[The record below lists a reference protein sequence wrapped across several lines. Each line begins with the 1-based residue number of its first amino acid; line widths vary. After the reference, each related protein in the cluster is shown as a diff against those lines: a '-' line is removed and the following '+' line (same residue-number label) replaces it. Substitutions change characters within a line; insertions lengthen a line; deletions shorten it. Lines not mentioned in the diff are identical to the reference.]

1 MVGNRGIPESLMRE
15 LPLEHLD
22 ADILIVGAGGAG
34 LLAAVHAHEIS
45 KKLRIVVAVKGLL
58 GQSGCTRMVQGGYNA
73 VLNPNDSLER
83 HFADTVKGGAY
94 LNHQELAWTLVK
106 EAPDRIVELENRI
119 GCMFD
124 RNSDGTIHQKP
135 FAGQSFDRTVHKGD
149 LTGIEIMS
157 NLRDY
162 IIEED
167 IRVLQET
174 RGLDLLTSDGKV
186 CGALLLNIRTGRLI
200 AVRSRATL
208 LASGGGATMY
218 RISSPSLEKAADG
231 MAMAFRAGARFVD
244 MEMLQ
249 FHPTGLLVGKSMAT
263 GGLLEE
269 GLRGAGARL
278 FNGLGERYMERYDP
292 QKLERATRDVI
303 SRSSYLEI
311 MAGRG
316 TQSGGVYI
324 DVSHLDHDFI
334 ARSFPGMVERCRDY
348 GFDLVHDRVE
358 VSPSAH
364 YQMGGVAMDVDCRTS
379 IPGLFVAGE
388 DGGGVHGA
396 NRLGGNGVADSIV
409 YGARAG
415 DSMADFVIGRDLPS
429 LSEAQLAELAARWT
443 GPLERSAGENVFR
456 LRTELDGLMWE
467 KAGVVRNGCDLQSAA
482 EELRTLKAR
491 AVNIAAPGGAASN
504 PAWNE
509 ALNLINL
516 IVNAEM
522 VARSAALRTES
533 RGAHYRQDYPA
544 PDPAWLKN
552 IHLTPAGDEMKFHFE
567 PVRFTRLSPPDLGVT
582 AHANDLRHH

>member
-1 MVGNRGIPESLMRE
+1 
-15 LPLEHLD
+15 
-22 ADILIVGAGGAG
+22 
-34 LLAAVHAHEIS
+34 
-45 KKLRIVVAVKGLL
+45 
-58 GQSGCTRMVQGGYNA
+58 
-73 VLNPNDSLER
+73 
-83 HFADTVKGGAY
+83 
-94 LNHQELAWTLVK
+94 VK

-124 RNSDGTIHQKP
+124 RNPDGTIHQKP

-162 IIEED
+162 VIEED

-174 RGLDLLTSDGKV
+174 RGLDLLTADGRV
-186 CGALLLNIRTGRLI
+186 AGALLLNIRTGRLI
-200 AVRSRATL
+200 TVRAHTTL

-218 RISSPSLEKAADG
+218 RISSPSLEKSGDG
-231 MAMAFRAGARFVD
+231 MAMAFRAGAEFVD

-278 FNGLGERYMERYDP
+278 FNGRGERYMERYDA

-316 TQSGGVYI
+316 TPGGGVFI
-324 DVSHLDHDFI
+324 DVSHLDHQFV
-334 ARSFPGMVERCRDY
+334 ANNFRGMVERCRDY

-364 YQMGGVAMDVDCRTS
+364 YQMGGVKMDVDCRTS
-379 IPGLFVAGE
+379 LECLFAAGE

-415 DSMADFVIGRDLPS
+415 DSMAAFVGGRTL
-429 LSEAQLAELAARWT
+429 AQISDAQVKELAARWT
-443 GPLERSAGENVFR
+443 APLERTSGENVFQ
-456 LRTELDGLMWE
+456 LREALDDLMWE
-467 KAGVVRNGCDLQSAA
+467 KVGVVRNGRDLDSAA
-482 EELRTLKAR
+482 SELQRLRER
-491 AVNIAAPGGAASN
+491 AANIAAPGGAASN

-509 ALNLINL
+509 ALNLDNLLING
-516 IVNAEM
+516 EM
-522 VARSAALRTES
+522 VARSAAQRTES
-533 RGAHYRQDYPA
+533 RGAHYRQDHPA
-544 PDPAWLKN
+544 PDPTWLRN
-552 IHLTPAGDEMKFHFE
+552 IHLTPAGSEMKFHFE
-567 PVRFTRLSPPDLGVT
+567 PVRFTRISPPETGVT
-582 AHANDLRHH
+582 THATDLRHH

>member
-1 MVGNRGIPESLMRE
+1 M
-15 LPLEHLD
+15 EHLD
-22 ADILIVGAGGAG
+22 ADILILGAGGAG
-34 LLAAVHAHEIS
+34 LLAAVHAHETGRN
-45 KKLRIVVAVKGLL
+45 LRIVVVVKGLL

-73 VLNPNDSLER
+73 VLNPGDSLDR
-83 HFADTVKGGAY
+83 HFTDTVKGGAY
-94 LNHQELAWTLVK
+94 LNNQELAWTLVK
-106 EAPDRIVELENRI
+106 EAPERIVELENRI

-124 RNSDGTIHQKP
+124 RNPDGTIHQKP

-186 CGALLLNIRTGRLI
+186 CGALLLNIRTGKLI
-200 AVRSRATL
+200 AVRARATL

-218 RISSPSLEKAADG
+218 RISSPSLEKAGDG

-292 QKLERATRDVI
+292 QKMERATRDVI

-316 TQSGGVYI
+316 TPSGGVYI
-324 DVSHLDHDFI
+324 DVSHLDHDFV
-334 ARSFPGMVERCRDY
+334 ARSFRGMVERCHDY

-364 YQMGGVAMDVDCRTS
+364 YQMGGVWMDVDCRTS
-379 IPGLFVAGE
+379 LEGLFAAGE

-415 DSMADFVIGRDLPS
+415 DSMAAFVVGRELPE
-429 LSEAQLAELAARWT
+429 LSQSRLRELAAQWT
-443 GPLERSAGENVFR
+443 APLGRTSGENVFE
-456 LRTELDGLMWE
+456 LRAALDELMWQRV
-467 KAGVVRNGCDLQSAA
+467 GVVRNGFDLDAGIDG
-482 EELRTLKAR
+482 LRQLKER
-491 AVNIAAPGGAASN
+491 AGNAAAPGEAASN
-504 PAWNE
+504 PSWNE
-509 ALNLINL
+509 AMNLTNLLLNG
-516 IVNAEM
+516 EM

-544 PDPAWLKN
+544 PDAAWLQN
-552 IHLTPAGDEMKFHFE
+552 IHLTPAAEEMKFHLE
-567 PVRFTRLSPPDLGVT
+567 PVRFTRIAPPELGVT
-582 AHANDLRHH
+582 THANDLRHH

>member
-1 MVGNRGIPESLMRE
+1 MSE

-22 ADILIVGAGGAG
+22 TDILIIGAGGAG
-34 LLAAVHAHEIS
+34 LLAAVHARRQGKQS
-45 KKLRIVVAVKGLL
+45 SQKPPNIVIAVKGLL

-73 VLNPNDSLER
+73 VLNPDDSLDR
-83 HFADTVKGGAY
+83 HFCDTIRGGAY
-94 LNHQELAWTLVK
+94 LNHQELAWKLVE
-106 EAPDRIVELENRI
+106 EAPKRIIELENRI

-124 RNSDGTIHQKP
+124 RNPDGTIHQKA

-162 IIEED
+162 IMEEE

-208 LASGGGATMY
+208 LATGGGATMY
-218 RISSPSLEKAADG
+218 RISSPSLEKSGDG

-249 FHPTGLLVGKSMAT
+249 FHPSGLLVGNSIAT

-278 FNGLGERYMERYDP
+278 FNGLGERFMAWYDP
-292 QKLERATRDVI
+292 SKMERATRDVI

-316 TQSGGVYI
+316 TPGGGVYI
-324 DVSHLDHDFI
+324 DVSHLDHEYVE
-334 ARSFPGMVERCRDY
+334 RSFPGMVERCNDY

-364 YQMGGVAMDVDCRTS
+364 YQMGGVAMDVDCRTNLEC
-379 IPGLFVAGE
+379 LFVAGE

-415 DSMADFVIGRDLPS
+415 DSMADFIVGRELPS
-429 LSEAQLAELAARWT
+429 IPESQVNELAKRWAQ
-443 GPLERSAGENVFR
+443 PLGRSAGENVFE
-456 LRTELDGLMWE
+456 LRAELEDLMWR
-467 KAGVVRNGCDLQSAA
+467 KVGVVRNGKDLTEAA
-482 EELRTLKAR
+482 AALDELKIR
-491 AVNIAAPGGAASN
+491 AEQVATPGDPASN

-509 ALNLINL
+509 ALNLTNL
-516 IVNAEM
+516 CINAEM
-522 VARSAALRTES
+522 VARSALIRTES
-533 RGAHYRQDYPA
+533 RGAHYREDHPA
-544 PDPAWLKN
+544 ADPAWLRN
-552 IHLTPAGDEMKFHFE
+552 IYLTPRCREIAFECE
-567 PVRFTRLSPPDLGVT
+567 PVKFTRLSPPLSE
-582 AHANDLRHH
+582 

>member
-1 MVGNRGIPESLMRE
+1 MPE
-15 LPLEHLD
+15 LPVEHLD
-22 ADILIVGAGGAG
+22 ADILILGAGGAG

-45 KKLRIVVAVKGLL
+45 RKLRIVVVVKGLL
-58 GQSGCTRMVQGGYNA
+58 GQSGCTRMVQGGYNC
-73 VLNPNDSLER
+73 VLNSADSLEK
-83 HFADTVKGGAY
+83 HFTDTVKGGAY
-94 LNHQELAWTLVK
+94 LNNQELAWTLVK

-124 RNSDGTIHQKP
+124 RNPDGTIHQKP

-162 IIEED
+162 VIEED

-174 RGLDLLTSDGKV
+174 RGLDLLTADGRV
-186 CGALLLNIRTGRLI
+186 AGALLLNIRTGRLI
-200 AVRSRATL
+200 TVRAHTTL

-218 RISSPSLEKAADG
+218 RISSPSLEKSGDG
-231 MAMAFRAGARFVD
+231 MAMAFRAGAEFVD

-278 FNGLGERYMERYDP
+278 FNGRGERYMERYDA

-316 TQSGGVYI
+316 TPGGGVFI
-324 DVSHLDHDFI
+324 DVSHLDHQFV
-334 ARSFPGMVERCRDY
+334 ANNFRGMVERCRDY

-364 YQMGGVAMDVDCRTS
+364 YQMGGVKMDVDCRTS
-379 IPGLFVAGE
+379 LECLFAAGE

-415 DSMADFVIGRDLPS
+415 DSMAAFVGGRTL
-429 LSEAQLAELAARWT
+429 AQISDAQVKELAARWT
-443 GPLERSAGENVFR
+443 APLERTSGENVFQ
-456 LRTELDGLMWE
+456 LREALDDLMWE
-467 KAGVVRNGCDLQSAA
+467 KVGVVRNGRDLDSAA
-482 EELRTLKAR
+482 SELQRLRER
-491 AVNIAAPGGAASN
+491 AATIAAPGGAASN
-504 PAWNE
+504 PVWNE
-509 ALNLINL
+509 ALNLDNLLING
-516 IVNAEM
+516 EM
-522 VARSAALRTES
+522 VARSAAQRTES
-533 RGAHYRQDYPA
+533 RGAHYRQDHPA
-544 PDPAWLKN
+544 PDPTWLRN
-552 IHLTPAGDEMKFHFE
+552 IHLTPAGSEMKFHFE
-567 PVRFTRLSPPDLGVT
+567 PVRFTRISPPEIGVT
-582 AHANDLRHH
+582 THATDLRHH

>member
-1 MVGNRGIPESLMRE
+1 MPE
-15 LPLEHLD
+15 LPVEHLD
-22 ADILIVGAGGAG
+22 ADILILGAGGAG

-45 KKLRIVVAVKGLL
+45 RKLRIVVVVKGLL
-58 GQSGCTRMVQGGYNA
+58 GQSGCTRMVQGGYNC
-73 VLNPNDSLER
+73 VLNSADSLEK
-83 HFADTVKGGAY
+83 HFTDTVKGGAY
-94 LNHQELAWTLVK
+94 LNNQELAWTLVK

-124 RNSDGTIHQKP
+124 RNPDGTIHQKP

-162 IIEED
+162 VIEED

-174 RGLDLLTSDGKV
+174 RGLDLLTADGRV
-186 CGALLLNIRTGRLI
+186 AGALLLNIRTGRLI
-200 AVRSRATL
+200 TVRAHTTL

-218 RISSPSLEKAADG
+218 RISSPSLEKSGDG
-231 MAMAFRAGARFVD
+231 MAMAFRAGAEFVD

-278 FNGLGERYMERYDP
+278 FNGRGERYMERYDA
-292 QKLERATRDVI
+292 QKMERATRDVI

-316 TQSGGVYI
+316 TPGGGVFI
-324 DVSHLDHDFI
+324 DVSHLDHQFV
-334 ARSFPGMVERCRDY
+334 ANNFRGMVERCRDY

-364 YQMGGVAMDVDCRTS
+364 YQMGGVKMDVDCRTS
-379 IPGLFVAGE
+379 LECLFAAGE

-415 DSMADFVIGRDLPS
+415 DSMAAFVGGRTL
-429 LSEAQLAELAARWT
+429 AQISDAQVKELAARWT
-443 GPLERSAGENVFR
+443 APLERTSGENVFQ
-456 LRTELDGLMWE
+456 LREALDDLMWE
-467 KAGVVRNGCDLQSAA
+467 KVGVVRNGRDLEAA
-482 EELRTLKAR
+482 ASELQRLRER
-491 AVNIAAPGGAASN
+491 AANIAAPGGAASN

-509 ALNLINL
+509 ALNLDNLLING
-516 IVNAEM
+516 EM
-522 VARSAALRTES
+522 VARSAAQRTES
-533 RGAHYRQDYPA
+533 RGAHYRQDHPA
-544 PDPAWLKN
+544 PDPTWLRN
-552 IHLTPAGDEMKFHFE
+552 IHLTPAGSEMKFHFE
-567 PVRFTRLSPPDLGVT
+567 PVRFTRISPPETGVMT
-582 AHANDLRHH
+582 HATDLRHH